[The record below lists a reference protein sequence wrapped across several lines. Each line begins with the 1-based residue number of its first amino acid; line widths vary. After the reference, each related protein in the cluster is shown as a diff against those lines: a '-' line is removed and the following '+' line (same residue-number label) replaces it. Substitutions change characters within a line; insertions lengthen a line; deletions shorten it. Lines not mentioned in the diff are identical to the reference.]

1 MDVFWTVLAA
11 LVVVAVVFPM
21 VRRWRLHRRRRDL
34 ITAME
39 RRRGS
44 RVITMIHRQEGSG
57 ILGFPWGRFISI
69 EDSEQVLRA
78 IRLTPPGMAIDVVLH
93 TPGGLVLAS
102 DQIAYAL
109 MRHTGKVTVFVPHY
123 AMSGGTLV
131 ALAADEIV
139 MDADAV
145 LGPVDPQLGQPPW
158 GFWPAASILKALDT
172 DNPNRNDQTLI
183 LGDMARKAIDQ
194 VHQTVAELVTP
205 RLGPQAAESLAQ
217 TLSEGRWTHDYPI
230 RLEEAR
236 QLGLPVSGEV
246 PPEVYELM
254 KLYPQRGR
262 RPSVEFVPVPYREP
276 TRPPDRGQSTRR

>member
-1 MDVFWTVLAA
+1 MDVFWMVIAA
-11 LVVVAVVFPM
+11 LVVAAVVVPM
-21 VRRWRLHRRRRDL
+21 VRRWRLHKRRRDL

-44 RVITMIHRQEGSG
+44 RVVTMIHRQEGG
-57 ILGFPWGRFISI
+57 GLLGFPWGRFISI
-69 EDSEQVLRA
+69 EDSEQILRA
-78 IRLTPPGMAIDVVLH
+78 IRLTPPGMPIDVVLH

-109 MRHTGKVTVFVPHY
+109 MRHPGKVTVFVPHY

-158 GFWPAASILKALDT
+158 SFWPAASILKALDT

-194 VHQTVAELVTP
+194 VHDTVAELLGP
-205 RLGPQAAESLAQ
+205 RLGKDAAEELAQ

-230 RLEEAR
+230 RLEQAR
-236 QLGLPVSGEV
+236 RLGLPVRGDV
-246 PPEVYELM
+246 PAEVYELM

-276 TRPPDRGQSTRR
+276 TRPPDQE